1 MANGLLHKTPCPS
14 FSQCLPS
21 PPWGGTVLPWP
32 GKHRGHYATWPQ
44 GSGWQPGGRNLC
56 CAPGPPGPAA
66 GPLGKVPHPQAGPS
80 CTGHCRG
87 SSTHVYRPRGIPTR
101 VPVCASVCVCL
112 LQCISEKAGQGFTSV
127 EFRGHLAVGTRL
139 AGGLAGGLGGTA
151 GTGHRQA
158 PPRRAPPGCQST
170 RDPVSEITAFP
181 FILSRRAHLSYSL
194 SIKIYLALS
203 SFYFTN

>member
-44 GSGWQPGGRNLC
+44 GSGWQPGGRNQC

-80 CTGHCRG
+80 CTGHCRSDRG
-87 SSTHVYRPRGIPTR
+87 ASPR
-101 VPVCASVCVCL
+101 VCLCVRLCVCVCYSAFQRKQSRASPL
-112 LQCISEKAGQGFTSV
+112 LSSEGTLQSGPGWLG
-127 EFRGHLAVGTRL
+127 GHGRDRPPPGSSQESPSWVPVHEGS
-139 AGGLAGGLGGTA
+139 GLGNHSFPLYSLA
-151 GTGHRQA
+151 ESSSFL
-158 PPRRAPPGCQST
+158 QSVHK
-170 RDPVSEITAFP
+170 DLSCIK
-181 FILSRRAHLSYSL
+181 FILFHKL
-194 SIKIYLALS
+194 
-203 SFYFTN
+203 NQ